1 MNDLPKR
8 STEGERSLTK
18 HLVRSLS
25 LSHELLMSM
34 KNFSKHGQVR
44 NWLGQA
50 NFVTC
55 LPEGQAEIQVFVEPC
70 CLFVF
75 YFFFI
80 LFASFHFASC
90 AV

>member
-8 STEGERSLTK
+8 STEGERSLTE

-25 LSHELLMSM
+25 LPHELLMSM
-34 KNFSKHGQVR
+34 RNFFKHGQVR

-55 LPEGQAEIQVFVEPC
+55 LPEGHAEIQVFVEPR
-70 CLFVF
+70 V
-75 YFFFI
+75 
-80 LFASFHFASC
+80 
-90 AV
+90 V